1 MYNVDA
7 VVVVIDPIKGAQ
19 VDSAQKHRYC
29 DALEWLEPCVYT
41 GLVFEVTDKRTHR
54 ALAHKRMP

>member
-1 MYNVDA
+1 